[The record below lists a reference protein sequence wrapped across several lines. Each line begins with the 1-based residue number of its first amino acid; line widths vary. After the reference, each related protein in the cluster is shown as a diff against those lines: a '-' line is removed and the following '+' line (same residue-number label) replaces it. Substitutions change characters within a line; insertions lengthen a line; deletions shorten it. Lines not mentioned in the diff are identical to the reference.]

1 MAPDRGFRGAP
12 PPYRDTDE
20 PDIADEALPEHSDGN
35 DLTQDAISK
44 REAAERILATR
55 AADPTNF
62 TLRGIIAGLLIGV
75 IINFSNI
82 YFGLQTGWIS
92 GMSMPSALIAFGAF
106 KAMSPYLKVQFSP
119 VENVLVQSVASSVG
133 TMPLGCG
140 FVGVIPA
147 LEYLLKPEENG
158 PLHLTYWKLALWA
171 VGICL
176 FGVVFAVPLR
186 KQVIIKEKL
195 KFPTGSATA
204 LMIGVLHGDKS
215 DATLVHQ
222 DEARD
227 DRQGRESESSERL
240 RPGASQAEML
250 ESLNPNPARGGS
262 IDWKG
267 KIKLL
272 IVAFCSSAAY
282 VGHVLCVCSFEHK
295 AYHSIDHLRLLR
307 PSGPRHTCPRHHSEL
322 RLAMEPQSFTCLCWS
337 GHHHGP
343 SYDDSHALGCRSRLG
358 HPLPSSEA
366 QGLGSRTRQRL
377 EQR

>member
-1 MAPDRGFRGAP
+1 MAPDRGSNGAP
-12 PPYRDTDE
+12 PPYRDSEE
-20 PDIADEALPEHSDGN
+20 PDIADEALPDQSDRDGP
-35 DLTQDAISK
+35 TQDAIGK
-44 REAAERILATR
+44 REAAERILAAR

-62 TLRGIIAGLLIGV
+62 TFRGIVVGLLIGV
-75 IINFSNI
+75 VINFSNI

-92 GMSMPSALIAFGAF
+92 GMSMPAALISFGAF

-119 VENVLVQSVASSVG
+119 VENVLVQSVAGSVG

-158 PLHLTYWKLALWA
+158 PLHLSFWKLALWA

-215 DATLVHQ
+215 EATLIHQ
-222 DEARD
+222 DEAQDDGPERD
-227 DRQGRESESSERL
+227 SEASDRS
-240 RPGASQAEML
+240 RPGASQAEIL
-250 ESLNPNPARGGS
+250 DSLNPNPARGGS

-272 IVAFCSSAAY
+272 IFAFCGSAAY
-282 VGHVLCVCSFEHK
+282 VGHTPSVCSYECHAYILNRLSLSTSSHK
-295 AYHSIDHLRLLR
+295 S
-307 PSGPRHTCPRHHSEL
+307 
-322 RLAMEPQSFTCLCWS
+322 
-337 GHHHGP
+337 
-343 SYDDSHALGCRSRLG
+343 ALF
-358 HPLPSSEA
+358 PSSA
-366 QGLGSRTRQRL
+366 PP
-377 EQR
+377 